1 MQGEEYGILTAMKKQ
16 KKQNA
21 KKQDEQQ
28 FGEKRLTY
36 AEALL
41 LEAVLTGPA
50 RSGRVL
56 IAGNRS
62 GVVVAEATRAWP
74 AAEVFAHAF
83 DAHHARAIR
92 DYLVTCELPVDRVL
106 CTPWVLPSDDSPVYD
121 SALFMTTPR
130 SMPAELVLDQLQDIY
145 LHLTEGGSL
154 LAAFEGDPDAA
165 LKTMRLVWPSVHV
178 VKKAKHAVLFRATK
192 KGELKKLRSFSADWQ
207 ASVPGGE
214 KMTFT
219 SLPGCFCHR
228 RPDDGGLAL
237 AEVASREVEK
247 MKEDGAK
254 NLRLIDMGCGC
265 GLVGLLVADAWR
277 RIAGGLSPNGAP
289 GGLSPNDRVTLIDSH
304 ARAIEATR
312 VNAER
317 AEIPVELILA
327 DDGLPRGR
335 LGEFDLY
342 VGNPPY
348 YSDYRI
354 AEIFLETAYRALRPG
369 GVCLSVV
376 KTATGLQAL
385 QEKYFQSVEV
395 IKRRGYCVLR
405 SVRG

>member
-1 MQGEEYGILTAMKKQ
+1 MKKQ
-16 KKQNA
+16 KKQSSG
-21 KKQDEQQ
+21 KQDEQP

-41 LEAVLTGPA
+41 LEAVLTGAA
-50 RSGRVL
+50 RRGRILV
-56 IAGNRS
+56 AGNRS
-62 GVVVAEATRAWP
+62 GVVVAEAMRAW
-74 AAEVFAHAF
+74 AGAEVFAHAF

-92 DYLVTCELPVDRVL
+92 DHLAACGLPVERVL
-106 CTPWVLPSDDSPVYD
+106 CTPWVLPAADAPAYD
-121 SALFMTTPR
+121 AALFMTTPR

-145 LHLTEGGSL
+145 LHLAEGGSL

-178 VKKAKHAVLFRATK
+178 VKKAKHAVLFRAVK
-192 KGELKKLRSFSADWQ
+192 KGDLKKLRSFSAEWQ
-207 ASVPGGE
+207 ASVPGGD
-214 KMTFT
+214 KLTFT

-247 MKEDGAK
+247 MKEEGAK

-265 GLVGLLVADAWR
+265 GLVGLLVADAGR
-277 RIAGGLSPNGAP
+277 RVA

-304 ARAIEATR
+304 ARALEATR
-312 VNAER
+312 INAER
-317 AEIPVELILA
+317 AGIPVEMILA

-376 KTATGLQAL
+376 KTATGLLAL
-385 QEKYFQSVEV
+385 QEKYFSAVEV

-405 SVRG
+405 SIRG

>member
-1 MQGEEYGILTAMKKQ
+1 MQVEEYDILTPMKKES
-16 KKQNA
+16 KKNKDRKSNDA
-21 KKQDEQQ
+21 AV

-41 LEAVLTGPA
+41 LEAVLTGSA

-62 GVVVAEATRAWP
+62 GVVVAEAMRAWTD
-74 AAEVFAHAF
+74 AEVFAHAF

-106 CTPWVLPSDDSPVYD
+106 CTPWVLPAEDAPAYD

-145 LHLTEGGSL
+145 LHLVEGGSL

-178 VKKAKHAVLFRATK
+178 VKKAKHAILFRATK
-192 KGELKKLRSFSADWQ
+192 TGELKKLRSFSADWE

-237 AEVASREVEK
+237 AEVAAREVEK
-247 MKEDGAK
+247 MKEDSAK

-277 RIAGGLSPNGAP
+277 RIAGGLSPNDH
-289 GGLSPNDRVTLIDSH
+289 LTLIDSH

-312 VNAER
+312 INAER
-317 AEIPVELILA
+317 ADIPVELILA

-376 KTATGLQAL
+376 KTATGLLAL